1 MKAKKV
7 TTVDFVLQRR
17 AFQESQLTFSFF
29 DSHSAGR
36 AYFGQHIEEQGW
48 QINTRQGRLYL
59 SCRLEEN
66 QMIIYDLLHEADTQ
80 FSWQKYTGVVESFA
94 RSRFAASVCWRL
106 PDHPLFSE
114 FFTQQGY
121 QKVAAGFQK
130 TLVYN
135 TALVLGGGGAHG
147 AYQIGVWQALQERG
161 INFKWITGTSVGAL
175 NGALILMNDVEAAV
189 DLWANISNAKVLQ
202 YPLAEAKAQ
211 TLREMMDQTHSLVV
225 TALKTNG
232 ARTEPL
238 AALLASVFDAEKFAQ
253 TTRQLLICTTR
264 LPDFKETIYTFD
276 PADTAENL
284 QWLLASASFYPA
296 MQAQQIN
303 GTYYI
308 DGGYRNNLPI
318 DVAIAQGATECITV
332 DVQGPG
338 VNKKINVSEN
348 IAQISLGSPWTM
360 GSFLIF
366 DAQRSLDNMT
376 LGYLET
382 LKTFG
387 KYQGYWYTFE
397 KDAQFQRPWRQC
409 LRWLKQEHA
418 YLYEEIKKTDFLKKL
433 RKFYQGDIP
442 VAEWGRILLECS
454 AKTLHLPP
462 TVIYE
467 PATMTQGIAKKIA
480 QEANGGTEAWSISEW
495 LTFYKDRFY
504 LLSEQ
509 NRFLFF
515 YRTQALSTPALQQI
529 RRRYPLLATLAAYS
543 YYLLKGDR
551 DGEIFL

>member
-1 MKAKKV
+1 
-7 TTVDFVLQRR
+7 
-17 AFQESQLTFSFF
+17 
-29 DSHSAGR
+29 
-36 AYFGQHIEEQGW
+36 
-48 QINTRQGRLYL
+48 
-59 SCRLEEN
+59 
-66 QMIIYDLLHEADTQ
+66 
-80 FSWQKYTGVVESFA
+80 
-94 RSRFAASVCWRL
+94 
-106 PDHPLFSE
+106 
-114 FFTQQGY
+114 
-121 QKVAAGFQK
+121 
-130 TLVYN
+130 
-135 TALVLGGGGAHG
+135 LVLGGGGAHG

-276 PADTAENL
+276 PEDTAENL

-382 LKTFG
+382 LKDLW
-387 KYQGYWYTFE
+387 QVP
-397 KDAQFQRPWRQC
+397 R
-409 LRWLKQEHA
+409 
-418 YLYEEIKKTDFLKKL
+418 
-433 RKFYQGDIP
+433 
-442 VAEWGRILLECS
+442 LL
-454 AKTLHLPP
+454 
-462 TVIYE
+462 VY
-467 PATMTQGIAKKIA
+467 
-480 QEANGGTEAWSISEW
+480 
-495 LTFYKDRFY
+495 F
-504 LLSEQ
+504 
-509 NRFLFF
+509 
-515 YRTQALSTPALQQI
+515 
-529 RRRYPLLATLAAYS
+529 
-543 YYLLKGDR
+543 
-551 DGEIFL
+551 